1 MAGIATVKRGT
12 GGHCYCEKRQW
23 WASLIQKEAVSDIAP
38 VKRDRVAGIATTKRD
53 SGGHR
58 FCEKRQWWASLIQKE
73 AVSDIAPVKRGNG
86 GHRYC
91 EKRQWR
97 ASLIQKE
104 TVADIRKFNKQMRR
118 KFSQDHQEILDS
130 RFLVYHP
137 TMATDFS
144 LHFNEIFST
153 KKYLNQNFRLCYSL
167 FKF

>member
-1 MAGIATVKRGT
+1 MGIATVKRGT

-23 WASLIQKEAVSDIAP
+23 CASLIQKEAVSDIAP

-58 FCEKRQWWASLIQKE
+58 FCEKRQW
-73 AVSDIAPVKRGNG
+73 
-86 GHRYC
+86 
-91 EKRQWR
+91 R

-118 KFSQDHQEILDS
+118 KFSQDHHEILDS
-130 RFLVYHP
+130 RFFVYHP